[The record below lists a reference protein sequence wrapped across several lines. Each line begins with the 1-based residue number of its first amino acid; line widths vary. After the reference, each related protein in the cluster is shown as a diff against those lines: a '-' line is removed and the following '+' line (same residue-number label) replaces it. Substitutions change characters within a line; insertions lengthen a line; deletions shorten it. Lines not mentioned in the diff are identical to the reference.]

1 MNASIKREHL
11 KPLSPSGSSSIR
23 TATINNHNPNH
34 YNIATRLKSRLCSN
48 SCLKI
53 VYLSCA
59 TLISASFIIECILL
73 HLIIVPYLSESI
85 FEEGMCKYSS
95 SRRDDTNK
103 RCENKCSK
111 ERSTF
116 PCLQLK
122 VIFTP
127 IHIIPYKKSNQELIN
142 KHINY
147 KNRNNNNNN
156 NNMDHID
163 NSFRSMMDYTN
174 TINDPNLIHSD
185 TSNYTIYYDFESS
198 ESRIVYLYDYFST
211 FTAYKT
217 SRCATSPCHRR
228 EEDNKLAV
236 EEFKRDLSRRNI
248 FRCYATPT
256 PSHTTLITTTTLT
269 NNPQFSNN
277 ILTNDQQSFTNTISS
292 SSSLSVPSISQSSTT
307 LNHSLLMS
315 MNNKSPPNRY
325 HLPLIQQLDSN
336 HAAAILHR
344 LYTSSMFMH
353 GLLWPGGIFLTALI
367 ILLFTYFTD
376 SCEAWA
382 GDKTV
387 IA

>member
-1 MNASIKREHL
+1 
-11 KPLSPSGSSSIR
+11 
-23 TATINNHNPNH
+23 
-34 YNIATRLKSRLCSN
+34 
-48 SCLKI
+48 
-53 VYLSCA
+53 
-59 TLISASFIIECILL
+59 
-73 HLIIVPYLSESI
+73 
-85 FEEGMCKYSS
+85 
-95 SRRDDTNK
+95 
-103 RCENKCSK
+103 
-111 ERSTF
+111 
-116 PCLQLK
+116 
-122 VIFTP
+122 
-127 IHIIPYKKSNQELIN
+127 
-142 KHINY
+142 
-147 KNRNNNNNN
+147 
-156 NNMDHID
+156 
-163 NSFRSMMDYTN
+163 
-174 TINDPNLIHSD
+174 
-185 TSNYTIYYDFESS
+185 
-198 ESRIVYLYDYFST
+198 
-211 FTAYKT
+211 
-217 SRCATSPCHRR
+217 CATSPCHRR

-292 SSSLSVPSISQSSTT
+292 SSSPSLSVPSISQSSTT
-307 LNHSLLMS
+307 LNHSMLMS

>member
-1 MNASIKREHL
+1 MNASIKRERL
-11 KPLSPSGSSSIR
+11 KPSSSSLR
-23 TATINNHNPNH
+23 TITSTSN
-34 YNIATRLKSRLCSN
+34 YNFATRIKSHICSN
-48 SCLKI
+48 SCLRI

-95 SRRDDTNK
+95 SRREELSK

-127 IHIIPYKKSNQELIN
+127 IRVIPYQRKSLNHQPFNNQELIK
-142 KHINY
+142 KHIDYQNY
-147 KNRNNNNNN
+147 YYHNNNNPLENPL
-156 NNMDHID
+156 MPMLSSYSTASSASAATAMAPTTDV
-163 NSFRSMMDYTN
+163 T
-174 TINDPNLIHSD
+174 
-185 TSNYTIYYDFESS
+185 NYTLFYDFESS
-198 ESRIVYLYDYFST
+198 ESRMVYLYDYFST
-211 FTAYKT
+211 FATHKT
-217 SRCATSPCHRR
+217 SRCSTSPCHRR

-236 EEFKRDLSRRNI
+236 EEFKRDLSRRNV
-248 FRCYATPT
+248 FRCYAP
-256 PSHTTLITTTTLT
+256 PLTTHSL
-269 NNPQFSNN
+269 
-277 ILTNDQQSFTNTISS
+277 NTVSSYIPSS
-292 SSSLSVPSISQSSTT
+292 SQPSTLSNSSTVST
-307 LNHSLLMS
+307 S
-315 MNNKSPPNRY
+315 KSSSINR
-325 HLPLIQQLDSN
+325 HLPLHSQADLKD
-336 HAAAILHR
+336 AAAILHR
-344 LYTSSMFMH
+344 LYTPSMFMH

>member
-1 MNASIKREHL
+1 
-11 KPLSPSGSSSIR
+11 
-23 TATINNHNPNH
+23 TINNHNSNH

-147 KNRNNNNNN
+147 KNHNNNNND
-156 NNMDHID
+156 NMDHID

-217 SRCATSPCHRR
+217 SRVS
-228 EEDNKLAV
+228 
-236 EEFKRDLSRRNI
+236 
-248 FRCYATPT
+248 
-256 PSHTTLITTTTLT
+256 
-269 NNPQFSNN
+269 
-277 ILTNDQQSFTNTISS
+277 
-292 SSSLSVPSISQSSTT
+292 
-307 LNHSLLMS
+307 
-315 MNNKSPPNRY
+315 
-325 HLPLIQQLDSN
+325 
-336 HAAAILHR
+336 
-344 LYTSSMFMH
+344 
-353 GLLWPGGIFLTALI
+353 
-367 ILLFTYFTD
+367 
-376 SCEAWA
+376 
-382 GDKTV
+382 
-387 IA
+387 

>member
-1 MNASIKREHL
+1 MNASIKRERL
-11 KPLSPSGSSSIR
+11 KPSSSISIR
-23 TATINNHNPNH
+23 NNHNN
-34 YNIATRLKSRLCSN
+34 NFTKRLKNRICSN

-53 VYLSCA
+53 IYLSCA

-73 HLIIVPYLSESI
+73 HLIIIPYLSESI

-95 SRRDDTNK
+95 SRRDDSNK

-127 IHIIPYKKSNQELIN
+127 IHIIPYKKSNEKLIKN
-142 KHINY
+142 YINY
-147 KNRNNNNNN
+147 ENYHSNNNNN
-156 NNMDHID
+156 DHSID
-163 NSFRSMMDYTN
+163 HSFVSMIDYSTVTSDA
-174 TINDPNLIHSD
+174 TIISTD
-185 TSNYTIYYDFESS
+185 TSNYTIFYDFESS

-256 PSHTTLITTTTLT
+256 PSHTTLTS
-269 NNPQFSNN
+269 NPHFSNN
-277 ILTNDQQSFTNTISS
+277 IFTNDQQSSTTTISS
-292 SSSLSVPSISQSSTT
+292 SSSSSSSSVSSISQSSTILNNST
-307 LNHSLLMS
+307 LIS
-315 MNNKSPPNRY
+315 MDNKSPTNRY
-325 HLPLIQQLDSN
+325 HLPLTQQLDSN

-344 LYTSSMFMH
+344 LYTSSMFIH

>member
-1 MNASIKREHL
+1 
-11 KPLSPSGSSSIR
+11 
-23 TATINNHNPNH
+23 
-34 YNIATRLKSRLCSN
+34 
-48 SCLKI
+48 
-53 VYLSCA
+53 
-59 TLISASFIIECILL
+59 
-73 HLIIVPYLSESI
+73 
-85 FEEGMCKYSS
+85 MCKYSS

-147 KNRNNNNNN
+147 KNHNNNNND
-156 NNMDHID
+156 NMDHID

-236 EEFKRDLSRRNI
+236 EEFKRDLSRRNT
-248 FRCYATPT
+248 FRCYAAPT
-256 PSHTTLITTTTLT
+256 PSHTTLITTTTLI

-277 ILTNDQQSFTNTISS
+277 DQQSLTNTISS
-292 SSSLSVPSISQSSTT
+292 S
-307 LNHSLLMS
+307 
-315 MNNKSPPNRY
+315 
-325 HLPLIQQLDSN
+325 
-336 HAAAILHR
+336 
-344 LYTSSMFMH
+344 
-353 GLLWPGGIFLTALI
+353 LI
-367 ILLFTYFTD
+367 IIICSFNFSIFYNIESFYTHVN
-376 SCEAWA
+376 E
-382 GDKTV
+382 
-387 IA
+387 

>member
-11 KPLSPSGSSSIR
+11 KPLSPSASSSIR

-142 KHINY
+142 KRERKRGRP
-147 KNRNNNNNN
+147 KNTLRGEIESDMKSMNRSWKELERIAEAGVVWIMLVVCLCSFTRSNRRKLWLV
-156 NNMDHID
+156 DSFEVKTGVRQGCLLSPFRLVID
-163 NSFRSMMDYTN
+163 WVM
-174 TINDPNLIHSD
+174 
-185 TSNYTIYYDFESS
+185 
-198 ESRIVYLYDYFST
+198 
-211 FTAYKT
+211 KT
-217 SRCATSPCHRR
+217 STSEGRNGMQRTGRMQVEYLDCA
-228 EEDNKLAV
+228 D
-236 EEFKRDLSRRNI
+236 DLVLL
-248 FRCYATPT
+248 
-256 PSHTTLITTTTLT
+256 SHTQQQIQEETTIGKARAAYL
-269 NNPQFSNN
+269 QLKN
-277 ILTNDQQSFTNTISS
+277 IWNS
-292 SSSLSVPSISQSSTT
+292 
-307 LNHSLLMS
+307 
-315 MNNKSPPNRY
+315 K
-325 HLPLIQQLDSN
+325 
-336 HAAAILHR
+336 
-344 LYTSSMFMH
+344 
-353 GLLWPGGIFLTALI
+353 
-367 ILLFTYFTD
+367 
-376 SCEAWA
+376 
-382 GDKTV
+382 
-387 IA
+387 